1 MANSRECLRGHA
13 SLSVFKMNFG
23 DIRELSP
30 VAKLRG
36 CGASSCTKSASGTP
50 TTWTTSGAAV
60 LWKSGPSG
68 AAQLDQPPALTGG
81 PASLE
86 HLEQP
91 RSARGHQGKEYVLTG
106 DESFTVAEQIAIL
119 GPRLTASSRSEKW
132 PRRSKLFGHAI
143 RKGYRQASQTP
154 SSRGCG

>member
-23 DIRELSP
+23 DIRGLSP

-50 TTWTTSGAAV
+50 TTWTTSGAA
-60 LWKSGPSG
+60 
-68 AAQLDQPPALTGG
+68 QLDQPPALTGG
-81 PASLE
+81 PAILE

-106 DESFTVAEQIAIL
+106 DESFTVAEQVAIL
-119 GPRLTASSRSEKW
+119 GLRTDTVRQLLGRRPRTFADW
-132 PRRSKLFGHAI
+132 CRRNADAFA
-143 RKGYRQASQTP
+143 P
-154 SSRGCG
+154 SC